1 MIHLYYADF
10 SSVDPAKLI
19 PEYSS
24 KIDPERLQKV
34 IRTKADSAKV
44 RSLIAG
50 YLLQVGV
57 KRHLEENRAGSAEFM
72 EAFADAE
79 AVLPLRY
86 RYTDQGKPYLAD
98 YPGLYFNLSHSG
110 NVAACAVADCEVG
123 MDVQIYGKGREA
135 VAKRFFTGKE
145 QETLQRAKEEGRFE
159 EVFFSLWSIKE
170 SYLKYTGLGM
180 KMGLDSF
187 EIDFDRQ
194 RIIDLSDKEESE
206 KQESEKR
213 VYFRQISLPNLS
225 EYAASVCCGCEK
237 MEIAIHQIPI

>member
-34 IRTKADSAKV
+34 MRTKADSAKV

-57 KRHLEENRAGSAEFM
+57 KRYLEENRAGSAETL
-72 EAFADAE
+72 EPLSDAE

-86 RYTDQGKPYLAD
+86 RYTDQGKPYLVD

-123 MDVQIYGKGREA
+123 MDVQVYGKGREA
-135 VAKRFFTGKE
+135 VAKRFFTGQE
-145 QETLQRAKEEGRFE
+145 QEMLQRAKEEGRFE
-159 EVFFSLWSIKE
+159 EVFFGLWSIKE

-187 EIDFDRQ
+187 DIDFNSQ
-194 RIIDLSDKEESE
+194 RIIGLSDKEGAA
-206 KQESEKR
+206 KQ

-225 EYAASVCCGCEK
+225 EYAVSVCCGCEK
-237 MEIAIHQIPI
+237 MEIAIHQILI

>member
-44 RSLIAG
+44 RSLLAG

-72 EAFADAE
+72 EAFADAD
-79 AVLPLRY
+79 AVLPFRY

-123 MDVQIYGKGREA
+123 MDVQVYGKGREA
-135 VAKRFFTGKE
+135 VAKRFFTGQE
-145 QETLQRAKEEGRFE
+145 QEMLQRAKEEGRFE
-159 EVFFSLWSIKE
+159 EVFLSLWSIKE

-194 RIIDLSDKEESE
+194 RIIDLAGKE
-206 KQESEKR
+206 ESEKR
-213 VYFRQISLPNLS
+213 VYFRQISLPSLS

>member
-34 IRTKADSAKV
+34 MRTKADSAKV

-57 KRHLEENRAGSAEFM
+57 KRYLKENRVGSAESMKTF
-72 EAFADAE
+72 AE

-98 YPGLYFNLSHSG
+98 YPDLYFNLSHSG
-110 NVAACAVADCEVG
+110 NVAVCAVADCEVG
-123 MDVQIYGKGREA
+123 MDVQVYGKGREA
-135 VAKRFFTGKE
+135 VAKRFFTGQE
-145 QETLQRAKEEGRFE
+145 QEMLQRAKEEGRFE

-187 EIDFDRQ
+187 DIDFDSQ
-194 RIIDLSDKEESE
+194 RIIGLSDKEGAA
-206 KQESEKR
+206 KQ

-225 EYAASVCCGCEK
+225 EYAVSVCCGCEK
-237 MEIAIHQIPI
+237 MEIMIHQVPV

>member
-34 IRTKADSAKV
+34 MRTKADSAKV

-57 KRHLEENRAGSAEFM
+57 KRYLKENRAGSAESMKTF
-72 EAFADAE
+72 AE

-98 YPGLYFNLSHSG
+98 YPDLYFNLSHSG
-110 NVAACAVADCEVG
+110 NVAVCAVADCEVG
-123 MDVQIYGKGREA
+123 MDVQVYGKGREA
-135 VAKRFFTGKE
+135 VAKRFFTGQE
-145 QETLQRAKEEGRFE
+145 QEMLQRAKEEGRFE

-187 EIDFDRQ
+187 DIDFDSQ
-194 RIIDLSDKEESE
+194 RIIGLSDKEGAA
-206 KQESEKR
+206 KQ

-225 EYAASVCCGCEK
+225 EYAVSVCCGCEK
-237 MEIAIHQIPI
+237 MEIMIHQVPV

>member
-34 IRTKADSAKV
+34 MRTKADSAKV

-57 KRHLEENRAGSAEFM
+57 KRYLEESRAGSAETLDPLS
-72 EAFADAE
+72 DAE

-98 YPGLYFNLSHSG
+98 YPDLYFNLSHSG

-123 MDVQIYGKGREA
+123 MDVQVYGKGREA
-135 VAKRFFTGKE
+135 VAKRFFTGQE
-145 QETLQRAKEEGRFE
+145 QEMLQRAKEEGRFE

-187 EIDFDRQ
+187 DIDFDSQ
-194 RIIDLSDKEESE
+194 RIIGLSDKEGAA
-206 KQESEKR
+206 KQ

-225 EYAASVCCGCEK
+225 EYAVSVCCGCEK
-237 MEIAIHQIPI
+237 MEIAIHQILI

>member
-34 IRTKADSAKV
+34 MHTKADSAKV

-57 KRHLEENRAGSAEFM
+57 KRYLKENRAGSAESMKTF
-72 EAFADAE
+72 AE

-98 YPGLYFNLSHSG
+98 YPDLYFNLSHSG
-110 NVAACAVADCEVG
+110 NVAVCAVADCEVG
-123 MDVQIYGKGREA
+123 MDVQVYGKGREA
-135 VAKRFFTGKE
+135 VAKRFFTGQE
-145 QETLQRAKEEGRFE
+145 QEMLQRAKEEGRFE

-187 EIDFDRQ
+187 DIDFDSQ
-194 RIIDLSDKEESE
+194 RIIGLSDKEGAA
-206 KQESEKR
+206 KQ

-225 EYAASVCCGCEK
+225 EYAVSVCCGCEK
-237 MEIAIHQIPI
+237 MEIMIHQVPV